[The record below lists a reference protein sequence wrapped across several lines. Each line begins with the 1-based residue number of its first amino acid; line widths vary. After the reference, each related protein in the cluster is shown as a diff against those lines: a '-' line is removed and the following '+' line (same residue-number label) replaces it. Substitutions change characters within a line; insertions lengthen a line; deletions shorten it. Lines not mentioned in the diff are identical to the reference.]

1 MGKKRITQLL
11 QDLKENQL
19 HELHNS
25 AAIYTIA
32 QVAVNEL
39 QQQSLQIEEPPLAA
53 LPSTPKIID
62 KAQLLKQYGSYRACR
77 KAAKDRGIKFSR
89 TPSWE
94 QLAAALSYA
103 EAFQQIIK
111 TYVETYPNPKLE
123 GTTFEMK
130 YPGASDGRELKIKG
144 CAN

>member
-11 QDLKENQL
+11 EGLKENQL
-19 HELHNS
+19 HELQNS
-25 AAIYTIA
+25 AAIYTVA

-39 QQQSLQIEEPPLAA
+39 QQQSLQMPQPTLAA

-62 KAQLLKQYGSYRACR
+62 KAQLLKQYGSYNACR
-77 KAAKDRGIKFSR
+77 KVAKERGIKFSR

-103 EAFQQIIK
+103 EAFQEIIK
-111 TYVETYPNPKLE
+111 TYVETYPYPKLK
-123 GTTFEMK
+123 GTTFELNFK
-130 YPGASDGRELKIKG
+130 
-144 CAN
+144 

>member
-11 QDLKENQL
+11 EELKENQF

-25 AAIYTIA
+25 AAIYTVA

-39 QQQSLQIEEPPLAA
+39 QQQNLQMDEQPIAA

-77 KAAKDRGIKFSR
+77 KAAKERGIKFSR

-94 QLAAALSYA
+94 QLVAALSYA
-103 EAFQQIIK
+103 DIFQQII
-111 TYVETYPNPKLE
+111 TSYVETYPNSKLK
-123 GTTFEMK
+123 GTSFEVN
-130 YPGASDGRELKIKG
+130 IK
-144 CAN
+144 

>member
-19 HELHNS
+19 HDLHNS
-25 AAIYTIA
+25 AAIYTVA

-39 QQQSLQIEEPPLAA
+39 QQQSLQIDEPPLAV
-53 LPSTPKIID
+53 LPSSTPKIID
-62 KAQLLKQYGSYRACR
+62 KAELLKQYGSYRACR
-77 KAAKDRGIKFSR
+77 KVAKERGIKFSR

-103 EAFQQIIK
+103 EAFQQILK
-111 TYVETYPNPKLE
+111 TYVETYPNPKLA
-123 GTTFEMK
+123 GTTFELNFK
-130 YPGASDGRELKIKG
+130 
-144 CAN
+144 

>member
-25 AAIYTIA
+25 AAIYTVA

-39 QQQSLQIEEPPLAA
+39 QQQSLQIEEPPLPV

-62 KAQLLKQYGSYRACR
+62 QADLLKQYGSYRACR

-94 QLAAALSYA
+94 QLAAAFSYA
-103 EAFQQIIK
+103 EAFEEIIR
-111 TYVETYPNPKLE
+111 TYIETYPNPKLK
-123 GTTFEMK
+123 GTKFEF
-130 YPGASDGRELKIKG
+130 KIEG

>member
-11 QDLKENQL
+11 KELKENQL
-19 HELHNS
+19 YELHNS
-25 AAIYTIA
+25 AAIYTVA

-39 QQQSLQIEEPPLAA
+39 QQQSLQMEEQPIAA

-77 KAAKDRGIKFSR
+77 KAAKERGIKFSR

-103 EAFQQIIK
+103 DIFQQIIQS
-111 TYVETYPNPKLE
+111 YVETYPHPKLK
-123 GTTFEMK
+123 GTTFEIN
-130 YPGASDGRELKIKG
+130 IK
-144 CAN
+144 

>member
-11 QDLKENQL
+11 ENLKENQL

-25 AAIYTIA
+25 AAIYTVA

-39 QQQSLQIEEPPLAA
+39 QQQSLQITEPPIAA
-53 LPSTPKIID
+53 LPSAPTIID
-62 KAQLLKQYGSYRACR
+62 KTQLLKQYGSYRACR
-77 KAAKDRGIKFSR
+77 KAAKERGIKFSR

-94 QLAAALSYA
+94 QLAAAFSYA

-111 TYVETYPNPKLE
+111 TYVETYPNPKLK
-123 GTTFEMK
+123 GTTFE
-130 YPGASDGRELKIKG
+130 L
-144 CAN
+144 NF

>member
-11 QDLKENQL
+11 EGLKENQL

-25 AAIYTIA
+25 AAIYTVA

-39 QQQSLQIEEPPLAA
+39 QQQSLQITEPPIAA
-53 LPSTPKIID
+53 LPSTLEIID

-77 KAAKDRGIKFSR
+77 KAAKERGIKFSR

-94 QLAAALSYA
+94 QLAVAFSYA
-103 EAFQQIIK
+103 DAFQQIIK
-111 TYVETYPNPKLE
+111 SYVETHPNPKLK
-123 GTTFEMK
+123 GTTFEI
-130 YPGASDGRELKIKG
+130 SLK
-144 CAN
+144 